1 MTILPNERALPVT
14 GVIVILMTVFAMAL
28 TDAFVKFSSANLTL
42 WQIYVLRSIIAIP
55 VLLLL
60 TRGAVWPAAFGW
72 VALRSVALL
81 LMYLAIYAAIPILDL
96 SVIAASLYT
105 APLFIVLLSS
115 LALGE
120 PIARFQWAGIA
131 TGLVGVLLI
140 VRPAASGFSL
150 LPLIPVAAAF
160 LYAIVAIVTRAKC
173 VRETPMTMA
182 LWLNVTLL
190 IAGTV
195 ASLAIGYAG
204 PLPAYPFLFGS
215 WTAMGIREWQ
225 VIAILAALIVGVSIG
240 LARAY
245 QSPKP
250 QIIATFDYAYL
261 IFAAFWGYVFFGEV
275 PGLVTLAGM
284 ALIAFAGIM
293 VLCTAS
299 SAGQSG
305 PVRPVNERLWP

>member
-1 MTILPNERALPVT
+1 MTILPNERALPAT
-14 GVIVILMTVFAMAL
+14 GVIVILITVFAMAL

-42 WQIYVLRSIIAIP
+42 WQIYVLRSVIAIP
-55 VLLLL
+55 ALLLL
-60 TRGAVWPAAFGW
+60 TRRAVWPSAPGW
-72 VALRSVALL
+72 VALRSASLL

-115 LALGE
+115 LVLGE
-120 PIARFQWAGIA
+120 PIARYQWTGIV

-160 LYAIVAIVTRAKC
+160 LYAIAAIVTRAKC

-190 IAGTV
+190 IAGTI
-195 ASLAIGYAG
+195 ASLAIGFAA

-215 WTAMGIREWQ
+215 WAAMGTREWQ
-225 VIAILAALIVGVSIG
+225 IIAVLAALIIGVSIG

-275 PGLVTLAGM
+275 PSPLTVTGM
-284 ALIAFAGIM
+284 ALIAFAGVM

-299 SAGQSG
+299 PPEKRQDRPGDPEQS
-305 PVRPVNERLWP
+305 NL

>member
-1 MTILPNERALPVT
+1 MTTQPNERALPVT

-28 TDAFVKFSSANLTL
+28 TDGFVKFSSASLTL

-60 TRGAVWPAAFGW
+60 TRRAVWPAAAGW
-72 VALRSVALL
+72 VALRSIALL
-81 LMYLAIYAAIPILDL
+81 LMYLAIYAAIPVLDL

-115 LALGE
+115 LVLGE
-120 PIARFQWAGIA
+120 RIARYQWAGIA
-131 TGLVGVLLI
+131 LGLAGVLLI
-140 VRPAASGFSL
+140 VRPTVAGFSP

-160 LYAIVAIVTRAKC
+160 LYAIAAIVTRAKC
-173 VRETPMTMA
+173 ARETPMALA
-182 LWLNVTLL
+182 LWLNITLL
-190 IAGTV
+190 VAGAI
-195 ASLAIGYAG
+195 ASLAIGFAG
-204 PLPAYPFLFGS
+204 PLPAYPFLFGN
-215 WTAMGIREWQ
+215 WTAMGTREWQ
-225 VIAILAALIVGVSIG
+225 IIAILAGLIVGVSIG

-261 IFAAFWGYVFFGEV
+261 IFAALWGYVFFGEV
-275 PGLVTLAGM
+275 PGPRTIAGM
-284 ALIAFAGIM
+284 AMIAFAGVM

-299 SAGQSG
+299 PARSVGQAGPIG
-305 PVRPVNERLWP
+305 PVSK

>member
-1 MTILPNERALPVT
+1 MTTQSNERALPVT

-42 WQIYVLRSIIAIP
+42 WQIYVLRSVIATP

-60 TRGAVWPAAFGW
+60 TRGAVWPVALGW

-81 LMYLAIYAAIPILDL
+81 LMYLAIYAAIPVLDL

-115 LALGE
+115 LMLGE
-120 PIARFQWAGIA
+120 RIARYQWAGIA
-131 TGLVGVLLI
+131 LGLAGVLLI
-140 VRPAASGFSL
+140 VRPTAVAFSP

-160 LYAIVAIVTRAKC
+160 LYAIAAIVTRAKC
-173 VRETPMTMA
+173 ARETPMTMA
-182 LWLNVTLL
+182 LWLNITLL
-190 IAGTV
+190 AAGTI
-195 ASLAIGYAG
+195 ASLVIGFAG
-204 PLPAYPFLFGS
+204 PLPAYPFLFGR
-215 WTAMGIREWQ
+215 WAAMGIQEWQ
-225 VIAILAALIVGVSIG
+225 TIAILAALIVSVSIG

-250 QIIATFDYAYL
+250 QIVATFDYAYL

-275 PGLVTLAGM
+275 PNLTTIAGM
-284 ALIAFAGIM
+284 ALIALAGVM
-293 VLCTAS
+293 VLCAVSSAS
-299 SAGQSG
+299 SAGQAG
-305 PVRPVNERLWP
+305 PVRPVNE